1 MRGDLFFIGV
11 FVISACAIGTY
22 FTFWLANYIFLKDDG
37 TAEMRNVS
45 DPIKE
50 GAEGFLK
57 VQYGAISRMAFLLS
71 FVILASYSF
80 RPSVTGKEVGVEIL
94 GNSVIGIIATLS
106 FIMGAACSAL
116 VGYVSMWV
124 SASTNIR
131 VCSAA
136 RRSYGETLEVCF
148 RGGAFSAVLCI
159 TLCVFG
165 VSMLF
170 FVLNI
175 MYVNTG
181 ILKSTDIPMLMVGYG
196 FGASF
201 VALFMQLGGGIYT
214 KAADVGADMVGKIEV
229 YNLTFYYI
237 IS

>member
-1 MRGDLFFIGV
+1 
-11 FVISACAIGTY
+11 
-22 FTFWLANYIFLKDDG
+22 
-37 TAEMRNVS
+37 MRNVS

-57 VQYGAISRMAFLLS
+57 VQYGTILKMATILS
-71 FVILASYSF
+71 FIILGSYSF
-80 RPSVTGKEVGVEIL
+80 RPSNVGKEVGVEIL
-94 GNSVIGIIATLS
+94 GNSVIGIIATFAFLL
-106 FIMGAACSAL
+106 GALCSAL

-136 RRSYGETLEVCF
+136 RRSYSETLEICF

-170 FVLNI
+170 IVLHI

-181 ILKSTDIPMLMVGYG
+181 ILKSTGM
-196 FGASF
+196 
-201 VALFMQLGGGIYT
+201 
-214 KAADVGADMVGKIEV
+214 
-229 YNLTFYYI
+229 
-237 IS
+237 